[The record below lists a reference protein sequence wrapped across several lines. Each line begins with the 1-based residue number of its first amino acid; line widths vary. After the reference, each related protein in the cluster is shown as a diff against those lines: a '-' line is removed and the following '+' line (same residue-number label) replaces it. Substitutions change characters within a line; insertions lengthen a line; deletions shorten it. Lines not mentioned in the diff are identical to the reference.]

1 MKKFIPLFIILLLLT
16 GCGKSNTT
24 QGIITDI
31 MANLDV
37 CESMSYDLNLNID
50 ASSKTDETKIPLT
63 MVYKLNVDTTKDL
76 IHTKGTVIT
85 NNETTDVET
94 YQSIE
99 NENNLFYFNEDGI
112 WYRSEATNKMIFGTN
127 FLKSIYSDTTFV
139 INSEAEKINEKDCI
153 EMSGTLQGESLKPLS
168 EMFGLEFA
176 EDSTID
182 VKTLVYK
189 EIKYPAYIKIDLT
202 KVANQLVDS
211 GEVTTS
217 YNDFTVEL
225 TFNTFNESVI
235 EISDDIKAAKKK
247 TTEEKDVV
255 IQESDEKIPEV
266 TETVEET
273 SEVEEDPT
281 VIVTDPE
288 EVTPLDLSENWNA
301 FQFQYE
307 GNIYRVPLTYKSMEV
322 TGYNLKEEEKTK
334 IIEAGQEYSTTLYKG
349 TNSIITKFINNTMAP
364 KTLYECD
371 IISIDLDVY
380 SLSSDELAKFM
391 FNNKITISS
400 TYDEIIQK
408 YGEPSN
414 THDGVAL
421 KILSY
426 IENDNYIEIYFEPET
441 LSIMEYKIFA
451 K

>member
-37 CESMSYDLNLNID
+37 CESMNYDLNLNID

-85 NNETTDVET
+85 NNETTEVET

-112 WYRSEATNKMIFGTN
+112 WYRSDATNKMIFGTN

-139 INSEAEKINEKDCI
+139 VNSEAEKINETDCV

-189 EIKYPAYIKIDLT
+189 ETKYPAYMKINLT